1 MGTVFHKKE
10 LLVLLQDFYCLT
22 GLRAVV
28 FDSFGMEV
36 LSYPPELPAYCRLIR
51 SVPNG
56 KTGCYLCDQAA
67 CRKATRQKQTVIYPC
82 HAGLIEVITPIQIN
96 DAVVG
101 FLLLSHIV
109 QGADEQGEWDYAQKC
124 CGAYKVDADA
134 LREAYNALPRTPYS
148 VLKSASDLLAL
159 AAAALYQKGLTR
171 LAADSMQEK
180 LSRYL
185 AEHLHEELT
194 SEALCQALS
203 ISRTGLYY
211 LSRQTYGC
219 GIHEQITR
227 LRVQRAMR
235 LLGDT
240 SLSNAQVGQQ
250 VGFPDDNYFYR
261 VFRRQ
266 TGLTP
271 RQYRDSILADNSD
284 FK

>member
-36 LSYPPELPAYCRLIR
+36 LSYPPELPLYCRLIR

-56 KTGCYLCDQAA
+56 KTGCYLCDQAV

-124 CGAYKVDADA
+124 CAAYKVDADT
-134 LREAYNALPRTPYS
+134 LREAYNALPRTPYP

-171 LAADSMQEK
+171 LATDSMQEK

-227 LRVQRAMR
+227 LRVQKAMK

-271 RQYRDSILADNSD
+271 RQYRDSILADNND

>member
-134 LREAYNALPRTPYS
+134 LREAYNALPRTPYP

-171 LAADSMQEK
+171 FAADSMKEK

-185 AEHLHEELT
+185 AGHLHEELT
-194 SEALCQALS
+194 SEAVCQALS

-227 LRVQRAMR
+227 LRVQKAMK

-250 VGFPDDNYFYR
+250 VGFPDGNYFYR
-261 VFRRQ
+261 VFRKQ

>member
-124 CGAYKVDADA
+124 CCAYKVDADA
-134 LREAYNALPRTPYS
+134 LREAYNALPRTPYP

-171 LAADSMQEK
+171 LSADSMQEK
-180 LSRYL
+180 LSHYL

-227 LRVQRAMR
+227 LRVQKAMK

-250 VGFPDDNYFYR
+250 VGFSDDNYFYR

-284 FK
+284 SE

>member
-134 LREAYNALPRTPYS
+134 LREAYNALPRMPYP

-227 LRVQRAMR
+227 LRVQKAMK

-261 VFRRQ
+261 VFRKQ

>member
-134 LREAYNALPRTPYS
+134 LREAYNALPRTPYP

-227 LRVQRAMR
+227 LRVQKAMK

-250 VGFPDDNYFYR
+250 VGFSDDNYFYR
-261 VFRRQ
+261 VFRKQ

>member
-1 MGTVFHKKE
+1 M
-10 LLVLLQDFYCLT
+10 
-22 GLRAVV
+22 
-28 FDSFGMEV
+28 
-36 LSYPPELPAYCRLIR
+36 
-51 SVPNG
+51 
-56 KTGCYLCDQAA
+56 
-67 CRKATRQKQTVIYPC
+67 
-82 HAGLIEVITPIQIN
+82 
-96 DAVVG
+96 
-101 FLLLSHIV
+101 
-109 QGADEQGEWDYAQKC
+109 
-124 CGAYKVDADA
+124 DADA
-134 LREAYNALPRTPYS
+134 LREAYNALPRTPYP

-185 AEHLHEELT
+185 AGHLHEELT

-219 GIHEQITR
+219 GIHEQIIR
-227 LRVQRAMR
+227 LRVQKAMK

-240 SLSNAQVGQQ
+240 SMSNAQVGQQ